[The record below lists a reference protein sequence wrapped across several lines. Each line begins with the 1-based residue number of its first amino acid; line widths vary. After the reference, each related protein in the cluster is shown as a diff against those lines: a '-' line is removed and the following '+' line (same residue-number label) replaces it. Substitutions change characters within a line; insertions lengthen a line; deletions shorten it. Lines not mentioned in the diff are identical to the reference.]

1 MAHEWTSDDVAEL
14 QRLRADGL
22 SAGAIAN
29 VLGRR
34 GVKVSRS
41 AVIGK
46 LHRLGVSRQ
55 IRIVTRAERTKIA
68 ARRKIRPTRRE
79 GRFLARLQS
88 LSERLLMSP
97 PPDLVLVNDEVPP
110 GATSLLDTHEHQC
123 RWPYGDSDYKF
134 CPRDKVPGL
143 HYCEAHARRA
153 YYVPEPGRVYPVIHH
168 VEKVR
173 EPV

>member
-1 MAHEWTSDDVAEL
+1 MPHDWSQDDVAEL
-14 QRLRADGL
+14 ERLRGL
-22 SAGAIAN
+22 GWSAGKISQLFKAKGID
-29 VLGRR
+29 
-34 GVKVSRS
+34 VSRNS
-41 AVIGK
+41 VIGK
-46 LHRLGVSRQ
+46 LHRLGLSRPAY
-55 IRIVTRAERTKIA
+55 IVTRAERKKIGK
-68 ARRKIRPTRRE
+68 RHKDRLRRE
-79 GRFLARLQS
+79 GRFLRKPQS
-88 LSERLLMSP
+88 LSERILMIP
-97 PPDLVLVNDEVPP
+97 HDPLPEDDAAPP
-110 GATSLLDTHEHQC
+110 GATSLIDMHEHQC